1 MADFDKDSLA
11 AILSQGCEAYGNE
24 SMCELAVLLSMLR
37 ATGHVHQAHH
47 WQTRGQ
53 QFYGDHLLFD
63 RLYTEVRKS
72 VDPLAERAV
81 GSGDYPLVNAVVSS
95 KQIADMV
102 KLLCSGNGQSPD
114 QYVMT
119 SLKATAATLALLK
132 VVYEALSRKGKLTH
146 GTDNLLQDL
155 SDTLEG
161 HVYLLKQRAKGK

>member
-1 MADFDKDSLA
+1 MADLDNDALSKILA
-11 AILSQGCEAYGNE
+11 QGCEAYGNE

-37 ATGHVHQAHH
+37 ATGHIHQSHH

-81 GSGDYPLVNAVVSS
+81 GAGDYPLVNAVVTS

-102 KLLCSGNGQSPD
+102 KLLSVGNGQSPE
-114 QYVMT
+114 QYVLT
-119 SLKATAATLALLK
+119 SLRSTAATLALLRIA
-132 VVYEALSRKGKLTH
+132 YEALSRKGKLSH

-155 SDTLEG
+155 ADTLEG